1 MPKKSSD
8 DLTKKVRRCIRYFE
22 LGKRNYARHRDLLQ
36 EICTEIT
43 PGTVIDLGD
52 GRKATLIDN
61 FADSIT
67 KFKPLGF
74 SKYEFEVKNA

>member
-1 MPKKSSD
+1 MPRKTSD
-8 DLTKKVRRCIRYFE
+8 DLQKKVKRCIRYLE
-22 LGKRNYARHRDLLQ
+22 LGKRNYTRHRDLLA
-36 EICTEIT
+36 EICKEIT
-43 PGTVIDLGD
+43 PGTVVDLGD

-61 FADSIT
+61 FADTIT